1 MVNSFF
7 ISEDYI
13 TLLEASAIDGNV
25 HATMYKLNSK
35 THKLLGY
42 KQGVLKKPTLK
53 NEIQQ
58 QIDLICDTMLQNKI
72 SFSEALVILNIPYH
86 TITKKMS
93 NEQIVQVSDTRKKYK
108 VSYAKRKYFYN

>member
-1 MVNSFF
+1 MNSFF

-42 KQGVLKKPTLK
+42 RDGVLKSYHNDFYRRRQEVVNMVIEYYKQQRPFNDVAKDLGMHYVNLK
-53 NEIQQ
+53 WYLGK
-58 QIDLICDTMLQNKI
+58 DLFEYCNTFK
-72 SFSEALVILNIPYH
+72 
-86 TITKKMS
+86 TKFVKS
-93 NEQIVQVSDTRKKYK
+93 K
-108 VSYAKRKYFYN
+108 

>member
-13 TLLEASAIDGNV
+13 TLLEASAIDGNK

-42 KQGVLKKPTLK
+42 RDGKLVNNEYVQKKQKIVDMVIEYYKQQRPFNDVAKDLGMHYVNLKWYLGKELFDYCNTFK
-53 NEIQQ
+53 
-58 QIDLICDTMLQNKI
+58 
-72 SFSEALVILNIPYH
+72 
-86 TITKKMS
+86 TKF
-93 NEQIVQVSDTRKKYK
+93 V
-108 VSYAKRKYFYN
+108 KR